1 MLNKKKVMK
10 KSEILIKFWHG
21 LTSPNPFFNLGKLD
35 KKAQLAAD
43 QIREFGYVALGK
55 VVSDNDLLKI
65 TQSIDNIVN
74 QGLSKYSETSLYHLI
89 PNPLLIKEF
98 FFLANLPIVVQT
110 AEAYFKR
117 KVFLADVDSRRIP
130 PVSME
135 QVESNGLSSSNWHRD
150 TRGRQVKI
158 MIYLT
163 DVSESDSNFSF
174 YPKTHDTIT
183 YGYENSRFEE
193 DFSKSEPIEW
203 YGKAGEAMMFDTNV
217 IHRLRRKALGR
228 TRDSVTFY
236 YTPGQHLRKI
246 EINKDW
252 LSDRGR
258 SFFIEAPFWS
268 KRT

>member
-1 MLNKKKVMK
+1 MK
-10 KSEILIKFWHG
+10 KIDLAIKVWNG
-21 LTSPNPFFNLGKLD
+21 LTFLNHFFNSGRINEKS
-35 KKAQLAAD
+35 KEAAA
-43 QIREFGYVALGK
+43 QIRKSGYVSLGK
-55 VVSDNDLLKI
+55 VVSDQDLLKI
-65 TQSIDNIVN
+65 RQAIDNMVS
-74 QGLSKYSETSLYHLI
+74 QGASKYSETSLYHLI
-89 PNPLLIKEF
+89 PDPLLIKEF
-98 FFLANLPIVVQT
+98 FDLANLPFVVQT

-135 QVESNGLSSSNWHRD
+135 QVESNGPSSSNWHRD
-150 TRGRQVKI
+150 TRGRQVKM

-174 YPKTHDTIT
+174 YPNTHDTVT
-183 YGYENSRFEE
+183 YSYDNSRFKEN
-193 DFSKSEPIEW
+193 FSKSQPIEW
-203 YGKAGEAMMFDTNV
+203 YGKAGEAMMFDTNI

-228 TRDSVTFY
+228 VRDSVTFY

-252 LSDRGR
+252 LSEDER
-258 SFFIEAPFWS
+258 SFYLEAPFWS